1 MDKNRD
7 AHVHDRMFKMIM
19 SHVEYVIEI
28 LQQLLPSDMHE
39 HLRSDRLT
47 MMSSE
52 FTRYGKSRHAD
63 VIYRL
68 QLDEAGSVYLYFI
81 FEHKSYPDKGLHKQL
96 LQYLLDVLEKYDP
109 QLPVVV
115 VVWYHGTRPWPR
127 SQHGTARRRFPSG
140 IRVRGTY
147 DFGLDYHS
155 IGPQNNH
162 NPFLHG
168 GVALRAYGEMAMT
181 IWWMED
187 RDYLRG
193 YVQRV
198 LGPLSRIDR
207 RMYRIL
213 LEYVMGYVRGLKLDE
228 LDEML
233 VEYADMEE
241 QGMAQTIL
249 EEAIETGEAKG
260 RVEGERLGIEKGER
274 RGIDKGERRGIEKGR
289 VEGRTE
295 ERTEVAQR
303 MLRMDFNSDVVHKAT
318 GLSASE
324 IETLRHSL
332 NGSQR

>member
-1 MDKNRD
+1 MDKIKNTNM
-7 AHVHDRMFKMIM
+7 HDRIFKAIM

-28 LQQLLPSDMHE
+28 LRQLLPPHLHE
-39 HLRSDRLT
+39 HLRPDRLT

-52 FTRYGKSRHAD
+52 FTRYGSRHAD

-68 QLDEAGSVYLYFI
+68 QLDEAGLVYLYII

-96 LQYLLDVLEKYDP
+96 LRYLLDVLDKYDP

-115 VVWYHGTRPWPR
+115 VVWYHGARPWPR
-127 SQHGTARRRFPSG
+127 SQHGTARRRFPFG
-140 IRVRGTY
+140 KKVKGTY

-233 VEYADMEE
+233 VEYVGMEE

-249 EEAIETGEAKG
+249 EEAIETGERLGIEK
-260 RVEGERLGIEKGER
+260 GERLGIEKGER
-274 RGIDKGERRGIEKGR
+274 LGIEKGERLGVEKGERLGIDKGRL
-289 VEGRTE
+289 
-295 ERTEVAQR
+295 EVAQR
-303 MLRMDFNSDVVHKAT
+303 MLAKNFDSNVVREVT

-332 NGSQR
+332 NGS